1 MAQVPSSTTVHD
13 VVVIGSGAGGGTA
26 TNVLANLGVSVL
38 LLEAGPMLSMADL
51 KEHMWPYNVPHRGA
65 GAKGQAYTGG
75 PTGFTYSATFG
86 GAQLE
91 GEPYTVAPGSDF
103 VWFRSR
109 ILGGRTNHYGRIT
122 LRMSDYDFKP
132 RSTDGLGFDWPI
144 SYDDMAPYYDKAERF
159 IGVTGTVEGIR
170 SAPDGIFNP
179 PAALRAH
186 DVLVQRACAKH
197 GIRAVA
203 ARQAV
208 TTVARNGRPPCH
220 YCGQCGRGC
229 MTASNYAASYV
240 QIFPAMRTG
249 KVQVVANAMAR
260 ELITDASGKVTAV
273 SYIDKTDGTEK
284 QVRCRTVVLAAS
296 ACESARLLLNSKSP
310 RHPQGLANSSGKV
323 GRYLM
328 DTVGSS
334 MSALVPALSGM
345 PHYNSDGY
353 GSHLYVPWWLWD
365 KHKSLNFPRGYHIEV
380 GGGYGMPG
388 IGSFTGVVNR
398 TEGYGIPMKQAI
410 RADYGTS
417 VGLSGRGE
425 MIPNE
430 QSYCEIDPEM
440 KDRWGIPVLRF
451 HWAWTDHELNQV
463 RHMQQTFRAILESM
477 GGQIA
482 TGGGRGGGRGGAQAM
497 GTGALPGQ
505 QAPQT
510 GQAGPQTG
518 LPNAPAGQP
527 TTAPAG
533 QRAGNPAAPNP
544 AGPPIS
550 RGGAIIHEVGTVRM
564 GDDPRTNPLNKYSQ
578 AHEVKNLF
586 VADAAPFVS
595 NADKNPTHTII
606 ALAWRTAEYLAEELR
621 KGNV

>member
-1 MAQVPSSTTVHD
+1 MAQVPSSSTIHD
-13 VVVIGSGAGGGTA
+13 VVIVGSGAGGGTV
-26 TNVLANLGVSVL
+26 TNVLANMGISVA
-38 LLEAGPMLSMADL
+38 LLEAGPMLSLADL

-65 GAKGQAYTGG
+65 GAKAQAYTGG

-103 VWFRSR
+103 SWFRSR
-109 ILGGRTNHYGRIT
+109 VLGGRTNHYGRVT
-122 LRMSDYDFKP
+122 LRMADYDFKP
-132 RSTDGLGFDWPI
+132 RTTDSLGFDWPI
-144 SYDDMAPYYDKAERF
+144 SYKDLAPYYDKAETF
-159 IGVTGTVEGIR
+159 IGVTGSIEGIR
-170 SAPDGIFNP
+170 SAPDGIFSP
-179 PAALRAH
+179 PAPLRAH
-186 DVLVQRACAKH
+186 DVLVQRACAKN

-208 TTVARNGRPPCH
+208 TTVPRNGRPACH

-229 MTASNYAASYV
+229 TTASNYAASYV

-249 KVQVVANAMAR
+249 KVQVIANAMAR
-260 ELITDASGKVTAV
+260 ELITDATGKVTAV
-273 SYIDKTDGTEK
+273 SYIDKTDGSEK

-310 RHPQGLANSSGKV
+310 RHPQGLANASGKV

-328 DTVGSS
+328 DTVGYS
-334 MSALVPALSGM
+334 MSAMIPALSGM

-365 KHKSLNFPRGYHIEV
+365 NHKDLNFPRGYHIEV

-388 IGSFTGVVNR
+388 IGSFNGAVNR
-398 TEGYGIPMKQAI
+398 AEGYGIPMKQAI
-410 RADYGTS
+410 RAEYGTS

-430 QSYCEIDPEM
+430 KSYCEIDPDV

-451 HWAWTDHELNQV
+451 HWEWSDHELNQV
-463 RHMQQTFRAILESM
+463 RHMQTTFRAILETM
-477 GGQIA
+477 GGRIA
-482 TGGGRGGGRGGAQAM
+482 TPGGRGGRGTAAAM
-497 GTGALPGQ
+497 GTGGQPGQ

-510 GQAGPQTG
+510 GQAGSQTG
-518 LPNAPAGQP
+518 LPNAPASQP
-527 TTAPAG
+527 TTGATG
-533 QRAGNPAAPNP
+533 QRASNSQPSDPDR
-544 AGPPIS
+544 PPIS

-564 GDDPRTNPLNKYSQ
+564 GDDPHTSPLNKFCQ

-606 ALAWRTAEYLAEELR
+606 ALAWRTAEYLAEEMR

>member
-1 MAQVPSSTTVHD
+1 MPQVPTIHD
-13 VVVIGSGAGGGTA
+13 VVVVGSGAGGGTV
-26 TNVLANLGVSVL
+26 TNVLANMGVSVL
-38 LLEAGPMLSMADL
+38 LLEAGPMLSLSDL

-86 GAQLE
+86 GSQLE

-103 VWFRSR
+103 SWFRSR
-109 ILGGRTNHYGRIT
+109 VLGGRTNHYGRVT
-122 LRMSDYDFKP
+122 LRMADYDFKP
-132 RSTDGLGFDWPI
+132 KTTDSLGFDWPI
-144 SYDDMAPYYDKAERF
+144 SYRDIAPYYDKAETF
-159 IGVTGTVEGIR
+159 IGVTGSIEGIR

-179 PAALRAH
+179 PAPLRAH
-186 DVLVQRACAKH
+186 DVLVQRACAKN

-208 TTVARNGRPPCH
+208 TTIARNGRPPCH

-240 QIFPAMRTG
+240 QIFPAMKTG
-249 KVQVVANAMAR
+249 KVQVIANAMAR
-260 ELITDASGKVTAV
+260 ELITDDTGKVTAV
-273 SYIDKTDGTEK
+273 SYVDKTDGSEK

-296 ACESARLLLNSKSP
+296 ACESARLLLNSKSS

-328 DTVGSS
+328 DTVGYS
-334 MSALVPALSGM
+334 MSAMVPALSGM

-353 GSHLYVPWWLWD
+353 GSHLYVPWWLSD
-365 KHKSLNFPRGYHIEV
+365 NHKDLNFPRGYHIEV

-398 TEGYGIPMKQAI
+398 AEGYGLPMKQAI
-410 RADYGTS
+410 RAEYGTS
-417 VGLSGRGE
+417 IGLSGRGE

-430 QSYCEIDPEM
+430 KSYCEIDPSV

-451 HWAWTDHELNQV
+451 HWEWSDHELNQV
-463 RHMQQTFRAILESM
+463 RHMQKTFRAVLETM
-477 GGQIA
+477 GGRIA
-482 TGGGRGGGRGGAQAM
+482 TAGAGGRGGRGTAAAAM
-497 GTGALPGQ
+497 GSGGPGQ

-527 TTAPAG
+527 TSGGSG
-533 QRAGNPAAPNP
+533 QRASNAPAVDPNR
-544 AGPPIS
+544 PPIS

-564 GDDPRTNPLNKYSQ
+564 GDDPQTSPLNKFCQ